1 MPPRRPS
8 YRMAVAGDLIRSR
21 RGTALPRYKKG
32 PRAPLSTHATSGYP
46 RGTPIARNR
55 QGNAA
60 FFISGNSCRRHCL
73 VHSGATRAS
82 PSPLSSPEVLS
93 SSREQIPLLNL
104 VREPSPPQN
113 HFATEASSATKLAA
127 GSSLR
132 PHRPGNHRDDRTG
145 VAHPSPPLGPREEP
159 PVAGDDRRSSA
170 SARDR
175 GRRGRKTSQT

>member
-1 MPPRRPS
+1 MDTPS
-8 YRMAVAGDLIRSR
+8 PSEHARNLR
-21 RGTALPRYKKG
+21 LP
-32 PRAPLSTHATSGYP
+32 H
-46 RGTPIARNR
+46 GTPIARNR

-60 FFISGNSCRRHCL
+60 FFVSGNSCRRHCL

-113 HFATEASSATKLAA
+113 HFATEASSAAKLAA

-132 PHRPGNHRDDRTG
+132 PHLPDDRREDRPG
-145 VAHPSPPLGPREEP
+145 VADPSPPSGPRKEP
-159 PVAGDDRRSSA
+159 PVAGDDRRTP
-170 SARDR
+170 RLGTGQR
-175 GRRGRKTSQT
+175 KRREKTSQT